1 MPLSTQE
8 TLCKKQ
14 TWFTS
19 HPVLFSEKA
28 FPIAKRSLF
37 LGHDA
42 PRGCLHR
49 ESSLSREVLSWLPP
63 GRWKRWKC
71 QSFLRGEGNQTQ
83 SSSPRLDSL
92 GRTPRPSVRAISGGG
107 CSALLSYPHS
117 GLYAGRSRLRVG
129 VANRGKRSIKLMN
142 D

>member
-1 MPLSTQE
+1 MVDLPVTPSCSLRRLSPLQ
-8 TLCKKQ
+8 KD
-14 TWFTS
+14 
-19 HPVLFSEKA
+19 
-28 FPIAKRSLF
+28 LF
-37 LGHDA
+37 LLGMMCGD
-42 PRGCLHR
+42 R

-63 GRWKRWKC
+63 SRWKRWKC
-71 QSFLRGEGNQTQ
+71 QSFMRRGEENRTQ

-92 GRTPRPSVRAISGGG
+92 GRTPRPSVLLAEVG
-107 CSALLSYPHS
+107 AHLLSYPHS